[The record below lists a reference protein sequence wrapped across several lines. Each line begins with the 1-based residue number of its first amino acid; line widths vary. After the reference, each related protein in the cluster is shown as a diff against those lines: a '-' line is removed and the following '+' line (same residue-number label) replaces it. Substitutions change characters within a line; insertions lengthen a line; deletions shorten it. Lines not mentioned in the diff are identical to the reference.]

1 MLWSI
6 FLTSRDESG
15 KRIMKS
21 RRVAVNFGFVS
32 ANVYN
37 QRSNIR
43 NVEHHSRILRTELK
57 LEVREVVILV
67 SDTRIK
73 CWNEKQVAKIKSRKY
88 GLMDGQVPVG

>member
-1 MLWSI
+1 
-6 FLTSRDESG
+6 
-15 KRIMKS
+15 
-21 RRVAVNFGFVS
+21 
-32 ANVYN
+32 
-37 QRSNIR
+37 
-43 NVEHHSRILRTELK
+43 VEHHSRILRTELK